1 MSRVLVVAAAVIS
14 GSALSLITAL
24 PGSATTLPS
33 RRIGQAP
40 SIATAALRLG
50 TLADST
56 ELSVDVELR
65 PRDPAAL
72 ADYATAVSTPGNP
85 LYEHY
90 LARGEFA
97 NVFGPTQAAISAVT
111 EQLRSDGLRPGP
123 ISSNHLIIP
132 VRASATQLQKAFSIG
147 FERYQLP
154 GRVAYANTQAPL
166 LSGSVASYVLGVAGL
181 DDLYLPHALDL
192 RNPPAIPRRLATP
205 RVVTGG
211 PQPCSTAVTD
221 APENDAYTADQIASA
236 YNFSSLY
243 GAGDEGAGITVA
255 LFELEPD
262 LTSDI
267 AAYQS
272 CYGTTATV
280 NYIEEDGGAGS
291 GAGSGEAALDIED
304 IIGLAPLAT
313 IDVYQA
319 PNSGTGLI
327 DNYTAIVD
335 KDTAQVASTS
345 WGLCESEA
353 GSPILSEEATL
364 FEQAATQGQS
374 VFAAAGDDGSAD
386 CQTNSLAV
394 DDPGSQPY
402 VTSVGGTTLSAL
414 GPPPSETVWNESSN
428 GSGAGGGG
436 ISSLNTMPSYQSS
449 APSSLHVINANSSG
463 SPCGAAAPGA
473 YCREVPDVSANA
485 DPYTGYLIYY
495 EGSWT
500 GIGGTSAAA
509 PLWAAYSALVD
520 ASSACGGKRV
530 GFANPALYDAAA
542 SHYSSD
548 YHDVTS
554 GNNDYTP
561 EGYDGGLYP
570 AGSGYDMA
578 SGLGTP
584 NGGNLAA
591 TLCGEVNPPN
601 IVTVT
606 NPGSQTTTVGASV
619 SLQIKAKDSGGAA
632 LSFSAA
638 GLPLGLSIST
648 SGLVTGTPSTAG
660 PNSVSVT
667 AKDNTGVSGSTSFTW
682 AVNPAS
688 ASVTSLSLSA
698 TSVSLESE
706 GLEKFTVTVSGT
718 SPGEPGLVPTGKVHV
733 TAASG
738 KTETTLC
745 TVTLAEG
752 TGSCSLT
759 TSQLPA
765 GTWTVLAAYPGDA
778 SFKASASANASLRV
792 VSKFSSIA
800 TIKLSTDPIT
810 FGHEQIEK
818 FTVTV
823 RGSGA
828 PVPTGKVAVKSGKT
842 ILCTATLAGGRAS
855 CSPSAAVLSAGKHS
869 IVAVYAGDANF
880 LVSTSIPSSLTIA
893 RAESSTTLKLSAAT
907 VTVGHEKVEKFTV
920 TVRGSGA
927 VPTGKVAMKSG
938 RTILCTATLASGKG
952 SCSPSAAVLSAGKH
966 SIVAVY
972 AGATNFLASTSDSS
986 SLTVNRAA
994 GSPKHPD

>member
-1 MSRVLVVAAAVIS
+1 MSRVLVVAAVVIS
-14 GSALSLITAL
+14 GSALAIITAM
-24 PGSATTLPS
+24 PGSATALPS

-56 ELSVDVELR
+56 ELNVDVELR

-111 EQLRSDGLRPGP
+111 EQLRSDGLQPGP

-154 GRVAYANTQAPL
+154 GRVAYTNTQAPL

-192 RNPPAIPRRLATP
+192 RKPQATPRRLATP

-221 APENDAYTADQIASA
+221 APDNDAYTADQIASA

-243 GAGDEGAGITVA
+243 GAGDKGAGITVA

-262 LTSDI
+262 LTTDI

-272 CYGTTATV
+272 CYGTSATV

-291 GAGSGEAALDIED
+291 GAGSGEAALDIEN

-335 KDTAQVASTS
+335 KDTAQVVSTS

-374 VFAAAGDDGSAD
+374 VFAAAGDNGSTD
-386 CQTNSLAV
+386 CQTSSLAV

-414 GPPPSETVWNESSN
+414 GPPPSETAWNESSN
-428 GSGAGGGG
+428 GAGAGGGG

-463 SPCGAAAPGA
+463 SPCGAAPGA

-520 ASSACGGKRV
+520 ASSACGAKRV

-548 YHDVTS
+548 YHDITS

-561 EGYDGGLYP
+561 EGYAGGLYP

-584 NGGNLAA
+584 NGGNLAG
-591 TLCGEVNPPN
+591 TLCGEV
-601 IVTVT
+601 
-606 NPGSQTTTVGASV
+606 
-619 SLQIKAKDSGGAA
+619 
-632 LSFSAA
+632 
-638 GLPLGLSIST
+638 
-648 SGLVTGTPSTAG
+648 
-660 PNSVSVT
+660 
-667 AKDNTGVSGSTSFTW
+667 
-682 AVNPAS
+682 S

-698 TSVSLESE
+698 ASISLESE
-706 GLEKFTVTVSGT
+706 ELEKFTVTVSGKR
-718 SPGEPGLVPTGKVHV
+718 PGEPGLVPTGKVHV
-733 TAASG
+733 TATSG

-745 TVTLAEG
+745 TLTLAEV
-752 TGSCSLT
+752 TGSCSLA

-765 GTWTVLAAYPGDA
+765 GTWTVLAAYAGDA
-778 SFKASASANASLRV
+778 SFNASASANATLTV

-800 TIKLSTDPIT
+800 TVKLSADPIT

-828 PVPTGKVAVKSGKT
+828 PVPTGKVAVKSGKV
-842 ILCTATLAGGRAS
+842 ILCTATLASGKGS
-855 CSPSAAVLSAGKHS
+855 CSPSASLLSAGKHS

-880 LVSTSIPSSLTIA
+880 LVSTSTPSSLTIA

-907 VTVGHEKVEKFTV
+907 VTVGHEQVEKFTV

-927 VPTGKVAMKSG
+927 VPTGKVAVKLG
-938 RTILCTATLASGKG
+938 KTTLCTATLASGRG
-952 SCSPSAAVLSAGKH
+952 SCPPSASVLSAGKH

-972 AGATNFLASTSDSS
+972 AGDANFLASTSTSS
-986 SLTVNRAA
+986 SLTVNGAPARRNIRTEAA
-994 GSPKHPD
+994 PPGSLRTGEHS

>member
-1 MSRVLVVAAAVIS
+1 MSRVLLVTAMVIS
-14 GSALSLITAL
+14 GSALALITAL
-24 PGSATTLPS
+24 PGSATALPS

-40 SIATAALRLG
+40 RIAPAALRLG
-50 TLADST
+50 TLANST
-56 ELSVDVELR
+56 ELNVDVELR

-72 ADYATAVSTPGNP
+72 ADYATAVSTPGNR

-111 EQLRSDGLRPGP
+111 QELRSDGLQPGP

-147 FERYQLP
+147 FEQYRLP

-166 LSGSVASYVLGVAGL
+166 LSGSAASYVLGVAGL

-192 RNPPAIPRRLATP
+192 RKPQATPRRSATP

-221 APENDAYTADQIASA
+221 APDNDAYTADQIASA

-272 CYGTTATV
+272 CYGTSATV

-335 KDTAQVASTS
+335 KDTAQVVSTS

-353 GSPILSEEATL
+353 GSAILSEEATL

-374 VFAAAGDDGSAD
+374 VFAAAGDNGSTD

-428 GSGAGGGG
+428 GAGAGGGG

-449 APSSLHVINANSSG
+449 APPSLKVINANSSG
-463 SPCGAAAPGA
+463 SPCGAAPGS

-548 YHDVTS
+548 YHDITS

-584 NGGNLAA
+584 NGGNLAG
-591 TLCGEVNPPN
+591 TLCGEVNPPDT
-601 IVTVT
+601 VTVT

-648 SGLVTGTPSTAG
+648 SGLVTGTPTTAG

-667 AKDNTGVSGSTSFTW
+667 AKDKTGVSGSTSFTW
-682 AVNPAS
+682 AVDPAS
-688 ASVTSLSLSA
+688 ASETSLSLSA
-698 TSVSLESE
+698 ASVSLESE
-706 GLEKFTVTVSGT
+706 ELEKFTVTVSGKD
-718 SPGEPGLVPTGKVHV
+718 PGGPGLVPTGKVHV
-733 TAASG
+733 TATSG

-745 TVTLAEG
+745 TVTLVEG
-752 TGSCSLT
+752 TRSCSLT

-765 GTWTVLAAYPGDA
+765 GTWTVLASYPGDTSFNA
-778 SFKASASANASLRV
+778 STSANATLTV
-792 VSKFSSIA
+792 VSKFSSTA
-800 TIKLSTDPIT
+800 TIKLSADPIT
-810 FGHEQIEK
+810 FGREQIEK
-818 FTVTV
+818 FTFTV
-823 RGSGA
+823 RGSSA
-828 PVPTGKVAVKSGKT
+828 LVPTGKVAVKSGKT
-842 ILCTATLAGGRAS
+842 TLCTATLASGRGS
-855 CSPSAAVLSAGKHS
+855 CSPSTSLLSAGKHS

-880 LVSTSIPSSLTIA
+880 LVSTSTPSSLTIA
-893 RAESSTTLKLSAAT
+893 PAESSTTLKLSATT
-907 VTVGHEKVEKFTV
+907 VTVGREQVEKFTV
-920 TVRGSGA
+920 TVRGSSA
-927 VPTGKVAMKSG
+927 FPAGKVAVKSG
-938 RTILCTATLASGKG
+938 KTTLCTATLASGRG
-952 SCSPSAAVLSAGKH
+952 SCSPSTSVLAAGKH

-972 AGATNFLASTSDSS
+972 AGDANFLASTSTSS

-994 GSPKHPD
+994 GSPKHSG